1 MDEESES
8 IVLGTLLAISGGLMD
23 AYSYILR
30 GQVFANAQTG
40 NILFLG
46 IYLCSGQ
53 WREVIHYLFPVAGF
67 TAGIFISELMHLSRL
82 HPVHWKQTIL
92 LAEAFLLLLV
102 PFIPL
107 DFFANSL
114 TSFVCGMQVQTF
126 RKLRGHPFAT
136 TMCIG
141 NLRSGTVS
149 VVNWLCHRE
158 DHHLRAA
165 GAYYYVIFCF
175 VIGAVIGN
183 ALAPVTGLF
192 TIAGCTVLLMVSWVI
207 LHFQHRKSQHTLD
220 ELDQF

>member
-1 MDEESES
+1 M
-8 IVLGTLLAISGGLMD
+8 
-23 AYSYILR
+23 
-30 GQVFANAQTG
+30 
-40 NILFLG
+40 
-46 IYLCSGQ
+46 
-53 WREVIHYLFPVAGF
+53 
-67 TAGIFISELMHLSRL
+67 
-82 HPVHWKQTIL
+82 HWKQTIL

-107 DFFANSL
+107 DLFANSL

>member
-107 DFFANSL
+107 DLFANSL

-158 DHHLRAA
+158 HHHLRAA

-183 ALAPVTGLF
+183 AVAPVTGLF

>member
-30 GQVFANAQTG
+30 GQVFANEQTG

-107 DFFANSL
+107 DLFANSL

>member
-8 IVLGTLLAISGGLMD
+8 IILGTLLAISGGLMD

-67 TAGIFISELMHLSRL
+67 TAGIFISDLMHLSRL

-107 DFFANSL
+107 DLFANSL

-158 DHHLRAA
+158 HHHLRAA

>member
-107 DFFANSL
+107 DLFANSL

-158 DHHLRAA
+158 HHHLRAA

>member
-1 MDEESES
+1 VDEESES

-107 DFFANSL
+107 DLFANSL

>member
-8 IVLGTLLAISGGLMD
+8 IVLGTLLAVSGGLMD

-107 DFFANSL
+107 DLFANSL

-158 DHHLRAA
+158 HHHLRAA

-207 LHFQHRKSQHTLD
+207 LHFQHRKSQCTLD

>member
-8 IVLGTLLAISGGLMD
+8 IVLGTLLAVSGGLMD

-107 DFFANSL
+107 DLFANSL

-149 VVNWLCHRE
+149 LVNWLCHRE
-158 DHHLRAA
+158 HHHLRAA

-183 ALAPVTGLF
+183 
-192 TIAGCTVLLMVSWVI
+192 
-207 LHFQHRKSQHTLD
+207 
-220 ELDQF
+220 

>member
-8 IVLGTLLAISGGLMD
+8 IVLGTLLAVSGGLMD

-107 DFFANSL
+107 DLFANSL

-149 VVNWLCHRE
+149 LVNWLCHRE

-207 LHFQHRKSQHTLD
+207 LHFQHRKSQRSLD

>member
-8 IVLGTLLAISGGLMD
+8 LILGTLLALSGGLMD
-23 AYSYILR
+23 AYSFILR
-30 GQVFANAQTG
+30 GHVFANAQTG

-53 WREVIHYLFPVAGF
+53 WEQVLHYLFPVAGF
-67 TAGIFISELMHLSRL
+67 PAGIFISELMHLSRL
-82 HPVHWKQTIL
+82 RPVHWKQTIL
-92 LAEAFLLLLV
+92 AAEAFLLLLV

-107 DFFANSL
+107 DLFANSL

-126 RKLRGHPFAT
+126 RKLKGHPFAT

-149 VVNWLCHRE
+149 FVTWLCRKDHR
-158 DHHLRAA
+158 HLRSAA
-165 GAYYYVIFCF
+165 AYYYVILCF
-175 VIGAVIGN
+175 VAGAVLGN
-183 ALAPVTGLF
+183 ALAPVTGLY
-192 TIAGCTVLLMVSWVI
+192 TITGCSLLLASSWIV
-207 LHFQHRKSQHTLD
+207 LHFQHRRHVLD

>member
-107 DFFANSL
+107 DLFANSL

-149 VVNWLCHRE
+149 AVNWLCHRE

-165 GAYYYVIFCF
+165 GAYYYVILCF
-175 VIGAVIGN
+175 VIGVVIGN

-207 LHFQHRKSQHTLD
+207 LHFQHRKSQCTLD

>member
-1 MDEESES
+1 VDEESES

-82 HPVHWKQTIL
+82 HTVHWKQTIL

-107 DFFANSL
+107 DLFANSL

-158 DHHLRAA
+158 HHHLRAA

>member
-46 IYLCSGQ
+46 IYRCTGQ

-107 DFFANSL
+107 DLFANSL

>member
-107 DFFANSL
+107 DLWANSL

>member
-107 DFFANSL
+107 DLFANSL

-192 TIAGCTVLLMVSWVI
+192 TIAGCTVLRMVSWVI

>member
-8 IVLGTLLAISGGLMD
+8 IVLGTLLAVSGGLMD

-53 WREVIHYLFPVAGF
+53 WREVIHYLFPIAGF

-107 DFFANSL
+107 DLFANSL

-149 VVNWLCHRE
+149 AVNWLCHRE

-165 GAYYYVIFCF
+165 GAYYYVILCF

>member
-102 PFIPL
+102 QFIPL
-107 DFFANSL
+107 DLFANSL
-114 TSFVCGMQVQTF
+114 TSFVCGMQVQTS

>member
-107 DFFANSL
+107 DLFANSL

-158 DHHLRAA
+158 HHHLRAA

-207 LHFQHRKSQHTLD
+207 LHFQHRKSQRALD

>member
-23 AYSYILR
+23 AYPYILR

-107 DFFANSL
+107 DLFANSL

>member
-107 DFFANSL
+107 DLFANSL

-149 VVNWLCHRE
+149 LVNWLCHRE

-207 LHFQHRKSQHTLD
+207 LHFQHRKSQCTLD

>member
-8 IVLGTLLAISGGLMD
+8 IVLGTLLAVSGGLMD

-107 DFFANSL
+107 DLFANSL

-158 DHHLRAA
+158 HHHLRAA

>member
-1 MDEESES
+1 VDEESES
-8 IVLGTLLAISGGLMD
+8 IILGTLLAISGGLMD

-107 DFFANSL
+107 DLFANSL

-149 VVNWLCHRE
+149 AVNWLCHRE

>member
-92 LAEAFLLLLV
+92 LAEAFLLLV

-107 DFFANSL
+107 DLFANSL

>member
-8 IVLGTLLAISGGLMD
+8 LILGTLLAVSGGLMD

-30 GQVFANAQTG
+30 GHVFANAQTG

-46 IYLCSGQ
+46 ISLYSGQ
-53 WREVIHYLFPVAGF
+53 WQQVLHYLFPVAGF
-67 TAGIFISELMHLSRL
+67 TAGIFISEIMHQSRL

-92 LAEAFLLLLV
+92 VFEAILLLLV

-107 DFFANSL
+107 DLFANSL

-149 VVNWLCHRE
+149 LVSWLNDRQH
-158 DHHLRAA
+158 HHLRAA

-175 VIGAVIGN
+175 VAGAVIGN
-183 ALAPVTGLF
+183 ALAPIAGLF
-192 TIAGCTVLLMVSWVI
+192 TITGCTALLILSWIV
-207 LHFQHRKSQHTLD
+207 LHFQHRNRQTAME

>member
-8 IVLGTLLAISGGLMD
+8 IVLGTLLAVSGGLMD

-107 DFFANSL
+107 DLFANSL

-149 VVNWLCHRE
+149 AVNWLCHRE

-207 LHFQHRKSQHTLD
+207 LHFQHRKSQCTLD

>member
-82 HPVHWKQTIL
+82 HPMHWKQTIL

-107 DFFANSL
+107 DLFANSL

-158 DHHLRAA
+158 YHHLRAA
-165 GAYYYVIFCF
+165 GAYYYVILCF

>member
-107 DFFANSL
+107 DLFANSL

-149 VVNWLCHRE
+149 AVNWLCHRE

>member
-107 DFFANSL
+107 DLFANSL

-136 TMCIG
+136 TMCIV

>member
-107 DFFANSL
+107 DLFANSL

-149 VVNWLCHRE
+149 AVNWLCHRE

-165 GAYYYVIFCF
+165 GASYYVILCF

-207 LHFQHRKSQHTLD
+207 LHFQHRKSQCTLD

>member
-8 IVLGTLLAISGGLMD
+8 IVLGTLLAVSGGLMD

-107 DFFANSL
+107 DLFANSL

-149 VVNWLCHRE
+149 AVNWLCHRE

>member
-107 DFFANSL
+107 DLFANSL

>member
-82 HPVHWKQTIL
+82 HTVHWKQTIL

-107 DFFANSL
+107 DLFANSL

-158 DHHLRAA
+158 HHHLRAA

>member
-8 IVLGTLLAISGGLMD
+8 IVLGTLLAVSGGLMD

-53 WREVIHYLFPVAGF
+53 WREVIHYLFSVAGF

-107 DFFANSL
+107 DLFANSL

-158 DHHLRAA
+158 HHHLRAA